1 MNRDIFFRAAREYGT
16 PLYLYDLGE
25 MQRRI
30 KLAQDTLNSLDFK
43 IFFAMKANSNPYL
56 LRFIHSYGIG
66 ADVVSINE
74 YKMARFARFRPEEII
89 VNGNGKSMEDLEF
102 YIAQNPLCINVDSKE
117 EIAKFGNKNA
127 RIALRIN
134 PDVDPK
140 THPHISTGL
149 KENKFGMDFE
159 TAKEVIKTLPSNLRL
174 AGLHCHIG
182 SQITKIDPFIE
193 AFSSIERFVKSQ
205 GIKLEFLNVG
215 GGWGIDYK
223 KDGTEMDLAGYKKKI
238 VPLLSNFNVPIYF
251 ELGRFITA
259 SAGYLISKVTEVKRN
274 PYKNFVI
281 LDASMADLIRPSLYD
296 AYHEI
301 EILNDGEEMIS
312 DIGGRIC
319 ESGDIFARSRKIRT
333 PRPGDLAVIHD
344 VGSYGYSMASNYN
357 LSLRPAEV
365 AFDGE
370 KLILIRKRERFEDI
384 LNLCLE
390 DKNENF

>member
-1 MNRDIFFRAAREYGT
+1 MNREIFFRAASEYGT

-25 MQRRI
+25 IERRI
-30 KLAQDTLNSLDFK
+30 KRAKDTLKSLDFK

-56 LRFIHSYGIG
+56 LKFIHAYGIG
-66 ADVVSINE
+66 ADAVSVNE
-74 YKMARFARFRPEEII
+74 YKMALFAGFNPGEII
-89 VNGNGKSMEDLEF
+89 VNGNGKSLEDLEF

-117 EIAKFGNKNA
+117 EIAKFGNKSA
-127 RIALRIN
+127 KIALRIN
-134 PDVDPK
+134 PDVNPQ

-159 TAKEVIKTLPSNLRL
+159 TAKEVIKTLPSNLKMV
-174 AGLHCHIG
+174 GLHCHIG

-193 AFSSIERFVKSQ
+193 AFSSIEKFVRSQ

-223 KDGTEMDLAGYKKKI
+223 KDGTEMDLDGYRKI
-238 VPLLSNFNVPIYF
+238 VVPFLSTLDMPIYF

-259 SAGYLISKVTEVKRN
+259 SAGYLVSKVTEVKRN
-274 PYKNFVI
+274 SYKNFVI
-281 LDASMADLIRPSLYD
+281 LDASMADLIRPALYD

-301 EILNDGEEMIS
+301 EILNDGEEMIA

-319 ESGDIFARSRKIRT
+319 ESGDIFARSRKIKI
-333 PRPGDLAVIHD
+333 PNPGDLAVIHD
-344 VGSYGYSMASNYN
+344 AGSYGYSMASNYN
-357 LSLRPAEV
+357 LSLKPAEV

-370 KLILIRKRERFEDI
+370 KLILIRKREEFEDI

-390 DKNENF
+390 DEDENI